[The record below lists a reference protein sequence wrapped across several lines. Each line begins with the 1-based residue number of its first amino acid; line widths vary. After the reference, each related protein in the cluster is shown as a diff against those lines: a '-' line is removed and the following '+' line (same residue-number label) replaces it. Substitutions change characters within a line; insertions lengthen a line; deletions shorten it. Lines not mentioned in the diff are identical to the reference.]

1 MQTSC
6 LSNQLASCTI
16 LIAVILALNRSLRSV
31 GVRVKQ
37 SLWGSWAS
45 MSQSPIESLL
55 ASYGFDKDWHMDM
68 IYFRHVFVN
77 NKYWKYTKGWNI
89 IILLSYLCCCFEVD
103 CKFHS
108 LLCSGVPCSVCES
121 TTKPLLSRL
130 GFCVAAFS
138 ASCSGGACC
147 CDDGGGVCRCA
158 YADLVVFPP
167 FLSVLDEW
175 LLVLDSWPG
184 IWLSA
189 LSCPCHDGHC
199 CCWRPLHLT
208 SLSCWSTVACCSS
221 VVTF

>member
-1 MQTSC
+1 
-6 LSNQLASCTI
+6 
-16 LIAVILALNRSLRSV
+16 
-31 GVRVKQ
+31 
-37 SLWGSWAS
+37 

-55 ASYGFDKDWHMDM
+55 AAYGFDKDWHMDM
-68 IYFRHVFVN
+68 FYFRHVFVKKN
-77 NKYWKYTKGWNI
+77 TYC
-89 IILLSYLCCCFEVD
+89 LEVD

-108 LLCSGVPCSVCES
+108 FLCSGVACSVCES

-130 GFCVAAFS
+130 GFCVAVFS

-184 IWLSA
+184 I
-189 LSCPCHDGHC
+189 
-199 CCWRPLHLT
+199 
-208 SLSCWSTVACCSS
+208 
-221 VVTF
+221 